1 MPKEGIL
8 LLVRLEKEWSIRR
21 CARWF
26 EKSLNRDSKGKIYFH
41 LSVENVALYQGNE
54 DVLQDP
60 KALQFLLD
68 RLDLALNRKFTV
80 QIFVSMFKCECLF
93 FLPGNPDSGP
103 LPLPGVPADKSLP
116 PETPESVLEPLPCS
130 PGILPPPAIKSLP
143 FCVVPGPPGPTPGP
157 AMPLLPSGIPTSSRP
172 GIPLLPSKV

>member
-21 CARWF
+21 CARSF

-41 LSVENVALYQGNE
+41 LSVENVARYQGNE

-68 RLDLALNRKFTV
+68 RLDVALNRKFTV
-80 QIFVSMFKCECLF
+80 QIFVSMFECECLF
-93 FLPGNPDSGP
+93 SYLEIQT
-103 LPLPGVPADKSLP
+103 L
-116 PETPESVLEPLPCS
+116 VLYLS
-130 PGILPPPAIKSLP
+130 PGYLQRNLCHLRLQNRCSNPCLAPRESYHRRL
-143 FCVVPGPPGPTPGP
+143 
-157 AMPLLPSGIPTSSRP
+157 
-172 GIPLLPSKV
+172 